1 MRRTVTRHQPRELLQ
16 QWCATVRRAA
26 WGLCLLVLAAAVP
39 QVGADDGASF
49 SATFHY
55 DAKNRRDPFVP
66 LVRDGRIVS
75 DSPRDGRP
83 YDGSKPVLYGIL
95 WDPGGQSIALINDGE
110 AKAGQTVDGYL
121 VKEIRKDAV
130 VLEGAAGEEV
140 VLEISFDA
148 PSSKPLPE
156 HRNGR

>member
-1 MRRTVTRHQPRELLQ
+1 MTRTSTMRRQHEHLQ
-16 QWCATVRRAA
+16 EWCATLHDAA
-26 WGLCLLVLAAAVP
+26 LGLLLLVLAAAVP
-39 QVGADDGASF
+39 RVGADDGASF

-55 DAKNRRDPFVP
+55 DAKDRRDPFVP

-75 DSPRDGRP
+75 DIARDGRP
-83 YDGSKPVLYGIL
+83 FDGSKPVLYGIL

>member
-1 MRRTVTRHQPRELLQ
+1 MMRTITIRRQRKPLQ
-16 QWCATVRRAA
+16 DGCATVRDAA
-26 WGLCLLVLAAAVP
+26 LGLLLLVLAAAVP

-55 DAKNRRDPFVP
+55 DVKNRRDPFVP
-66 LVRDGRIVS
+66 LVRDGRIVTGTS
-75 DSPRDGRP
+75 RDGRLF
-83 YDGSKPVLYGIL
+83 DGSKPVLYGIL

-110 AKAGQTVDGYL
+110 AKAGQIVDGYL
-121 VKEIRKDAV
+121 VREIRKDAV